1 MNPYELFKKTPK
13 NNCGQCGY
21 PACLAFAAAV
31 TKGGEDPRK
40 CPFLD
45 AAALA
50 LLSPGGAS
58 LEQLSRQRDLEL
70 VEHLKSKIAPLDFAA
85 IAGPLGCTA
94 GSGEAGEMLLFS
106 FLGQEVRLSKVGV
119 LLAGVEPEDP
129 RDQILLYNY
138 VHCQGGAEPARRE
151 WIGLESL
158 PNTISKVKTLAVYC
172 EQPLA
177 ELFSRH
183 PPAAVKAA
191 GIALGGEE
199 LADTAADLA
208 LLVPVLPRVPLCLHF
223 WAEAPEE
230 GFSARTKVLFDRR
243 VLDFLDLE
251 TLVFAGERLA
261 ERLALQLRAGKT

>member
-1 MNPYELFKKTPK
+1 MNPYELFKRTPK
-13 NNCGQCGY
+13 SNCGQCGY

-31 TKGGEDPRK
+31 TKGGEDPGK

-45 AAALA
+45 PAALE
-50 LLSPGGAS
+50 LLSPGGTN
-58 LEQLSRQRDLEL
+58 LEQLPRQRDLEL

-85 IAGPLGCTA
+85 IAAPLGCKVV
-94 GSGEAGEMLLFS
+94 GGEEGEELLFS
-106 FLGQEVRLSKVGV
+106 FLGREVRLGKKGV
-119 LLAGVEPEDP
+119 LLDGFEPEDP

-138 VHCQGGAEPARRE
+138 VHFQGGAEPTRRD

-177 ELFSRH
+177 EIFSLY
-183 PPAAVKAA
+183 PPVAVRAA

-261 ERLALQLRAGKT
+261 ERLALLLRAG